1 MKRLFSKILGPGA
14 LSFPTWAY
22 MVFFFAIPVAL
33 VIWYSF
39 GFKPDQ
45 FTTHSM
51 EHLSLDRYG
60 EAVGPTFLSVFTATL
75 RISIVGTIACLVIAL
90 PFAYWLA
97 VKVPARRRGLLLAL
111 VLVPFWTNFL
121 VRTLGWQIIL
131 SPDGFVSEFLQGIG
145 FLAAPLDI
153 LYSRAA
159 VQIGVIYNYLPL
171 MILPLFVAMDSAGAA
186 LREASSD
193 LGAGKW
199 KTFFQVTLPL
209 AAPGVISGCLLVFI
223 PLTGDYITASVLGG
237 ANGTMIGQLVA
248 NQFQNAQNWALG
260 SAMAVVLMLFT
271 LAVVVIAAVLG
282 LLLKAVIRH
291 FGRVR
296 LPSAPTAGGPGHG
309 APIRDEQATDA
320 APASGAHR
328 PVTVL
333 ERSPAPAPGGS
344 APPIHPI
351 TPTAGGHHG

>member
-1 MKRLFSKILGPGA
+1 MTSRFRKFLGDSA

-22 MVFFFAIPVAL
+22 MLFFFALPVAL
-33 VIWYSF
+33 VMWYSF

-51 EHLSLDRYG
+51 EQLSLGRYR
-60 EAVGPTFLSVFTATL
+60 EVVSPTFLSVFTATL
-75 RISIVGTIACLVIAL
+75 RISIVGTLACLVIAV

-97 VKVPARRRGLLLAL
+97 VKVPPGRRGLLLAL

-131 SPDGFVSEFLQGIG
+131 SPDGFVSEALQGIG
-145 FLAAPLDI
+145 LLGSPLDI

-171 MILPLFVAMDSAGAA
+171 MILPLFVAMDSAGVQ
-186 LREASSD
+186 LREASAD

-199 KTFFQVTLPL
+199 RTFFQVTLPL
-209 AAPGVISGCLLVFI
+209 ATPGVVSGCLLVFI

-271 LAVVVIAAVLG
+271 LAVVVITA
-282 LLLKAVIRH
+282 LLALVVKAIIRYV
-291 FGRVR
+291 GRVE
-296 LPSAPTAGGPGHG
+296 LPTGQHAGTDAGTAADLPEGSGVRQAEPAVSGTTTGGPH
-309 APIRDEQATDA
+309 A
-320 APASGAHR
+320 
-328 PVTVL
+328 
-333 ERSPAPAPGGS
+333 
-344 APPIHPI
+344 
-351 TPTAGGHHG
+351 

>member
-1 MKRLFSKILGPGA
+1 MKKFLSRFLGPGA
-14 LSFPTWAY
+14 LSFPTWGY
-22 MVFFFAIPVAL
+22 MVFFFAIPVAM

-45 FTTHSM
+45 FTTYSM
-51 EHLSLDRYG
+51 EQLSFDRYA

-75 RISIVGTIACLVIAL
+75 RISIVGTIACLLISV

-97 VKVPARRRGLLLAL
+97 VKVPPKRRGLLLAL

-131 SPDGFVSEFLQGIG
+131 SPDGFVSEAMQSMGL
-145 FLAAPLDI
+145 LAVPLDL

-193 LGAGKW
+193 LGAGKF
-199 KTFFQVTLPL
+199 KTFFHVTLPL

-248 NQFQNAQNWALG
+248 SQFQNAQNWALG

-271 LAVVVIAAVLG
+271 LGVVLIAALLG
-282 LLLKAVIRH
+282 LALRAIIHRV
-291 FGRVR
+291 GRVHVR
-296 LPSAPTAGGPGHG
+296 PGPGSTALSNPDREASADIEAQRGQPLAVG
-309 APIRDEQATDA
+309 ARA
-320 APASGAHR
+320 AGPPDSAEPPPAGSS
-328 PVTVL
+328 T
-333 ERSPAPAPGGS
+333 PAAKNPGG
-344 APPIHPI
+344 HR
-351 TPTAGGHHG
+351 G

>member
-1 MKRLFSKILGPGA
+1 MRTRLSRILGPGA

-22 MVFFFAIPVAL
+22 MVFFFAVPVAL

-51 EHLSLDRYG
+51 EHLSFGRYS
-60 EAVGPTFLSVFTATL
+60 EALGPTFLSVFAATL
-75 RISIVGTIACLVIAL
+75 RISIVGTLACLVIAL

-97 VKVPARRRGLLLAL
+97 VKVAPRRRGLLLAL

-131 SPDGFVSEFLQGIG
+131 SPEG
-145 FLAAPLDI
+145 FLSRALQATGLLGAPLDI
-153 LYSRAA
+153 LYSRSA

-171 MILPLFVAMDSAGAA
+171 MVLPLFVAIDSAGAA
-186 LREASSD
+186 LREASAD

-209 AAPGVISGCLLVFI
+209 AAPGVVSGCLLVFI

-248 NQFQNAQNWALG
+248 NQFQSAQNWALG
-260 SAMAVVLMLFT
+260 SAMAVVLMLLT
-271 LAVVVIAAVLG
+271 LGVVVAAAVLG
-282 LLLKAVIRH
+282 VALRAVIRRA
-291 FGRVR
+291 GRVE
-296 LPSAPTAGGPGHG
+296 LPPAAGGSALPTSHAAAAAGPPEGAGPRPPG
-309 APIRDEQATDA
+309 TDA
-320 APASGAHR
+320 AAGPAGQ
-328 PVTVL
+328 V
-333 ERSPAPAPGGS
+333 PATPSTPG
-344 APPIHPI
+344 
-351 TPTAGGHHG
+351 AGGHRG